1 VARKNENKLKVI
13 AKRVRVKILQL
24 VYHAH
29 SPHIGPSFSCVEI
42 LVSLYFKILNI
53 PPKKRGDANRDR
65 FIFSKGHACPAL
77 YAILQKRGFI
87 SKKDLDNYG
96 KNGSV
101 LEHHPTMDFKRG
113 IEISTGSLGHGLSVA
128 VGMALAAKRDRKRH
142 KVYVLLSDGELNEG
156 STWEAVLFAAHHK
169 LDNLVVIV
177 DYNKMQALGFTKDI
191 IKLDP
196 LAKKWA
202 SFNWEAKEIDGHN
215 FNDIF
220 KVFRRLPFKQGKP
233 SAIIA
238 HTVKGKGVSF
248 MENSLLW
255 HYRPPDDNEYKRAM
269 QELSR

>member
-1 VARKNENKLKVI
+1 
-13 AKRVRVKILQL
+13 
-24 VYHAH
+24 
-29 SPHIGPSFSCVEI
+29 
-42 LVSLYFKILNI
+42 
-53 PPKKRGDANRDR
+53 
-65 FIFSKGHACPAL
+65 
-77 YAILQKRGFI
+77 
-87 SKKDLDNYG
+87 
-96 KNGSV
+96 
-101 LEHHPTMDFKRG
+101 
-113 IEISTGSLGHGLSVA
+113 
-128 VGMALAAKRDRKRH
+128 
-142 KVYVLLSDGELNEG
+142 VLLSDGELNEG